1 MAISASQVFVNRAGK
16 KRQAVTLVTMDS
28 SYPTG
33 GEAITA
39 AQLGLATVDVAM
51 CTTNT
56 GHVAQYDKDNA
67 KIKLYYADYDAVA
80 DGALIE
86 VPAATDVSAVVVT
99 VMAFGK

>member
-16 KRQAVTLVTMDS
+16 KRQAVTLITMDA

-33 GEAITA
+33 GEAVTA

-51 CTTNT
+51 CTSNT
-56 GHVAQYDKDNA
+56 GHVAQYDKANA

-86 VPAATDVSAVVVT
+86 VPNTTDVSAVVVT